1 MITMSLYKVL
11 MALLASFTILDVVIT
26 EVGLGFGFVELNAF
40 ATALG
45 VERWVIFRF
54 LLLIY
59 LLVIYFIGYRVL
71 KSRSSISF
79 SLLKNS
85 LYAVNVYI
93 GAIVFSGF
101 FHILSMIVA

>member
-1 MITMSLYKVL
+1 

-26 EVGLGFGFVELNAF
+26 KVGLGFGFIELNAF
-40 ATALG
+40 VTALG
-45 VERWVIFRF
+45 VESWVIFRF

-59 LLVIYFIGYRVL
+59 LLVIYFTGYCVL
-71 KSRSSISF
+71 KSRSSRSF

-85 LYAVNVYI
+85 LYAVNVYM

-101 FHILSMIVA
+101 FHILSIMMA

>member
-26 EVGLGFGFVELNAF
+26 KVGLGFGFVELNVF
-40 ATALG
+40 VTALG
-45 VERWVIFRF
+45 VESWVIFRF
-54 LLLIY
+54 LLIIY
-59 LLVIYFIGYRVL
+59 LLVIYFAGYRVL
-71 KSRSSISF
+71 KSSSSISF

-101 FHILSMIVA
+101 FHILSMVVA